1 MSSDSSRKSSMSHWS
16 SIERRRQRQLSV
28 QEERTPYMTASVS
41 VPANF
46 SGSVT
51 HMHANQVRTQAHSIP
66 LMDFGPY
73 EDSTIKD
80 CRNLPFEVQWSIS
93 FRMFRTLENA
103 IFDFTK
109 KWAPNALATNNF
121 VSGKKVELNFW
132 ERFLATPM
140 VNPIAFEDQNSIP
153 RFHEL
158 LDRLKEVRHT
168 FVHRKEP
175 PVLYLERMLADS
187 IELTMMVGD
196 ETRAHKLDQIYQMVH
211 YMASLLRDQIS
222 NETKTILEDRLQA
235 GRRAQDMSIDWLE
248 ANRLKKQEIEIKR
261 DLTHDTAG
269 YEALYANTLQA
280 LEEMM
285 RPLTDA
291 LTDD

>member
-16 SIERRRQRQLSV
+16 SIERRRQRQLFF
-28 QEERTPYMTASVS
+28 QEVRTPYMTASIS
-41 VPANF
+41 SPANL
-46 SGSVT
+46 SGPATQVQ
-51 HMHANQVRTQAHSIP
+51 ANRVRTQAHSTP
-66 LMDFGPY
+66 SMDFGPY
-73 EDSTIKD
+73 EDSTVKD
-80 CRNLPFEVQWSIS
+80 RRKLPFEVQWSIS

-109 KWAPNALATNNF
+109 KWAPTALAMNDF
-121 VSGKKVELNFW
+121 ISGKKVELNFW
-132 ERFLATPM
+132 ERFLATPI
-140 VNPIAFEDQNSIP
+140 VNPIAFENQGSIP
-153 RFHEL
+153 RFHQL

-175 PVLYLERMLADS
+175 PVLYLEHMLADG
-187 IELTMMVGD
+187 IELTTMIGD

-248 ANRLKKQEIEIKR
+248 SNRLKKQEIEIKR

-269 YEALYANTLQA
+269 FEALYANTLQA
-280 LEEMM
+280 LEDMM
-285 RPLTDA
+285 QPLTDT